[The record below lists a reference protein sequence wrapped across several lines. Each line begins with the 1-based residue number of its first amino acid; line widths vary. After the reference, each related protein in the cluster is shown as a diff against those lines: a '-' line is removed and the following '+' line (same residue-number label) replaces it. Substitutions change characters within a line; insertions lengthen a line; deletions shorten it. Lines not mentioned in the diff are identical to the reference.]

1 MERGQKLS
9 TDEKLYIVSFERY
22 RGIISK
28 DNWTPVKFTFS
39 LAYDVSTAA
48 PGNIRVHVHHFAIAG

>member
-1 MERGQKLS
+1 MIGVAERARFS
-9 TDEKLYIVSFERY
+9 SAS